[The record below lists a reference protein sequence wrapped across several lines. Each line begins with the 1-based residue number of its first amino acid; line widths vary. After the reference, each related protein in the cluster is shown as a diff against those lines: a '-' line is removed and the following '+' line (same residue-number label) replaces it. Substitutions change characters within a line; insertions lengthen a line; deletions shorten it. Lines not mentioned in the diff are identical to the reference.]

1 MSRRLRYY
9 GNVYGI
15 IGVELEGAYIRGGA
29 YNRFFP
35 HCLQVDGWAYNL
47 EGYKWGRAF

>member
-15 IGVELEGAYIRGGA
+15 IGVELEGAYIPGGG
-29 YNRFFP
+29 
-35 HCLQVDGWAYNL
+35 L
-47 EGYKWGRAF
+47 